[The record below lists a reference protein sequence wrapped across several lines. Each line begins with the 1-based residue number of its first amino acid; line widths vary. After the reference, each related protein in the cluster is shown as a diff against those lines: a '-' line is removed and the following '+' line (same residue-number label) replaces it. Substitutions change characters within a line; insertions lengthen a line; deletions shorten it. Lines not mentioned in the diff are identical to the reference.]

1 MEGEKRGMLI
11 NYLKII
17 FCIIILLLVYGLGR
31 KLCNK
36 DILSPSN
43 LNALAF
49 IPSLVL
55 LLFYVVKW
63 EVNLDST
70 TVLLIT
76 LGPLIF
82 LAISILFKSYKS
94 KQFVK
99 NGHNKIENIHQIN
112 VLVMTFVEIIALLLL
127 FKYMV
132 SFVGSFT
139 NISALMLSYRYK
151 SDYIT
156 KADLPTITSLFR
168 LVSVYS
174 GYIWAYLLSLNLIDK
189 RSKNIKLYIINY
201 VLSILVSLTSGARGT
216 AIMLIISFIVQF
228 LLLFSQKR
236 KILSVKKE
244 TNKKYK
250 NSIFFIFVIV
260 IIIGTQFDRF
270 ANLLGRDTS
279 DFTGLYYL
287 AIYLS
292 APIKNLDIFIRDG
305 SLGFAKNFWDNHT
318 LSILTEY
325 IGTKYFHI
333 STPGFIYSFN
343 TVNGYNLGNVSTAY
357 ANFYYDLGLTSY
369 IIAIVF
375 MAILSNII
383 YKKSIQPFS
392 NYHSGIN
399 VYVIAYSIMAFGILF
414 NFFANEF
421 YNSII
426 NIDFIR
432 GIISIILVKFFLE
445 KVRFGNKRRVYNER

>member
-1 MEGEKRGMLI
+1 MVI
-11 NYLKII
+11 NYLKIL
-17 FCIIILLLVYGLGR
+17 FCITVLIIVYYLGR

-55 LLFYVVKW
+55 LLFYVEKW

-70 TVLLIT
+70 TILLIT
-76 LGPLIF
+76 LGPIIF
-82 LAISILFKSYKS
+82 FIVSIICKGFKSKRFIY
-94 KQFVK
+94 
-99 NGHNKIENIHQIN
+99 NGYNKIENIQKIN
-112 VLVMTFVEIIALLLL
+112 VLVMTFIEIIALLLL
-127 FKYMV
+127 LKYMI

-174 GYIWAYLLSLNLIDK
+174 GYIWAYLLSLNIIDK
-189 RSKNIKLYIINY
+189 RSKNNRLYIVNY
-201 VLSILVSLTSGARGT
+201 ILSILVSLTSGARGT

-236 KILSVKKE
+236 KILSVKKK

-250 NSIFFIFVIV
+250 NSIFFIFVLVIV
-260 IIIGTQFDRF
+260 IGTQFDRF

-279 DFTGLYYL
+279 DFTSLYYL

-292 APIKNLDIFIRDG
+292 APINNLDIFIRNG

-318 LSILTEY
+318 LSILTGY
-325 IGTKYFHI
+325 IGSKYFHV
-333 STPGFIYSFN
+333 STPDFIYSFN
-343 TVNGYNLGNVSTAY
+343 VANGYNLGNVATAY

-369 IIAIVF
+369 VLAIVF
-375 MAILSNII
+375 MAILSNIV
-383 YKKSIQPFS
+383 YKKCIQPFS

-399 VYVIAYSIMAFGILF
+399 VYVIMYSIMAFGILF

-421 YNSII
+421 FNSVI

-432 GIISIILVKFFLE
+432 GIIFIILVKFFLE
-445 KVRFGNKRRVYNER
+445 KVRFGNKRRVFNER